1 MDTIPWLTLLAL
13 VPLIGS
19 LVVALMP
26 ERSDLTARKVALVF
40 SMIPVGIVIVMGLL
54 FKPDA
59 AEPFQFTEKLSW
71 MPTLGVNYSLGVD
84 GIALVL
90 LAMTAVLVPIVMIAG
105 WHEAEES
112 PTGASPKGYF
122 ALILALEA
130 CLLMVFS
137 ATDVFL
143 FYVFFEV
150 MLIPMFYLI
159 GRYGGPQRQYAAMKF
174 LIYSLLGGLLMLA
187 ALIGLY
193 VASARETGM
202 ATFDFLSLV
211 NVDLD
216 PATQK
221 MLFLGFFFAFAV
233 KAPMVP
239 FHTWLPDAA
248 AESKP
253 GTTILMVG
261 VMDKVGT
268 FGMLRLCLPL
278 FPEASKF
285 FAPAI
290 IVLAVIGIIYGA
302 LLAIGQSNMLRLV
315 SYTSISHFG
324 FIVMGIFAF
333 TTQSQSG
340 STLYMV
346 NHGLTTAALLA
357 LVGYLIARRGSTQ
370 ISDYGGVS
378 KVAPVL
384 AGLFLIAGLSSLAL
398 PGLAS
403 FVSEFLVLLGTFS
416 RYPWAAVVATL
427 GVILAAIYILW
438 WYQRT
443 MTGPVKPSCEKMTDL
458 NGREKAGVAPVIA
471 LLIVLGFFPQ
481 LLLNDINPAV
491 DRTMASTGQTD
502 PQPALPIAGEAK

>member
-26 ERSDLTARKVALVF
+26 ERSDLVARKVALIF
-40 SMIPVGIVIVMGLL
+40 AIIPAAIVIVMGLL
-54 FKPDA
+54 SAGRRGAVPVHR
-59 AEPFQFTEKLSW
+59 EGVG

-105 WHEAEES
+105 WNEADES

-130 CLLMVFS
+130 CLFMVFS

-193 VASARETGM
+193 VASARQTGA

-211 NVDLD
+211 NVNLD

-285 FAPAI
+285 FAPVI
-290 IVLAVIGIIYGA
+290 IILAVIGIIYGA

-324 FIVMGIFAF
+324 FIVLGIFAF

-357 LVGYLIARRGSTQ
+357 LVGI
-370 ISDYGGVS
+370 
-378 KVAPVL
+378 
-384 AGLFLIAGLSSLAL
+384 
-398 PGLAS
+398 
-403 FVSEFLVLLGTFS
+403 
-416 RYPWAAVVATL
+416 
-427 GVILAAIYILW
+427 
-438 WYQRT
+438 
-443 MTGPVKPSCEKMTDL
+443 
-458 NGREKAGVAPVIA
+458 
-471 LLIVLGFFPQ
+471 
-481 LLLNDINPAV
+481 
-491 DRTMASTGQTD
+491 
-502 PQPALPIAGEAK
+502 

>member
-26 ERSDLTARKVALVF
+26 ERSDLVARKVALIF
-40 SMIPVGIVIVMGLL
+40 AIIPVAIVIVMGLL

-59 AEPFQFTEKLSW
+59 AEPFQFTEKVSW

-105 WHEAEES
+105 WNEADES

-130 CLLMVFS
+130 CLFMVFS

-193 VASARETGM
+193 VASARQTGA

-211 NVDLD
+211 NVNLD

-278 FPEASKF
+278 FPEASKY
-285 FAPAI
+285 FAPVI
-290 IVLAVIGIIYGA
+290 IILAVIGIIYGA

-324 FIVMGIFAF
+324 FIVLGIFAF

-370 ISDYGGVS
+370 IADYGGVS

-384 AGLFLIAGLSSLAL
+384 AGLFLIAGLSSVAL

-403 FVSEFLVLLGTFS
+403 FVSEFLVLLGTFTT
-416 RYPWAAVVATL
+416 YPWAAAVATL

-438 WYQRT
+438 WYQRV
-443 MTGPVKPSCEKMTDL
+443 MTGPVKPACEGMTDL
-458 NGREKAGVAPVIA
+458 TGREKAGVAPVIA

-491 DRTMASTGQTD
+491 DRVMASTGQTD
-502 PQPALPIAGEAK
+502 PPPAVPIAGEAK